1 MSTNPQVE
9 VLTIML
15 RALAREAARQH
26 PIQIVRTASGGFDVM
41 LRLDGTYTQRADAA
55 GVAEFL
61 TGALHDA
68 ARRPVVA
75 WSVDDLIDQDMPGSG
90 IGDLLI
96 AMGELRQDDDQ

>member
-41 LRLDGTYTQRADAA
+41 LRLDGTYTQRADAE

-68 ARRPVVA
+68 ARPPGILSA
-75 WSVDDLIDQDMPGSG
+75 SDADGTAGSG

-96 AMGELRQDDDQ
+96 AMGELRQDDQ